1 MNTLIPE
8 KDVSL
13 ARLQQV
19 FEAAF
24 VENDVDEDGDLLVRT
39 ENGTK
44 IFVTLDDR
52 NKLVRFTSLY
62 GLRADGDEA
71 EKKELANNLNDNIV
85 FVRFSLGGN
94 SALICD
100 YYLPYNGAVSPLHIV
115 TATRLFNRILASSL
129 GEYDTSDLLL

>member
-1 MNTLIPE
+1 MNSLIPE
-8 KDVSL
+8 REVSL
-13 ARLQQV
+13 VRLQEV

-24 VENDVDEDGDLLVRT
+24 VENDVDDDGDLLIRT

-44 IFVTLDDR
+44 IFITLDEH

-62 GLRADGDEA
+62 GLRADGDEDA
-71 EKKELANNLNDNIV
+71 KKELANSLNDNIV
-85 FVRFSLGGN
+85 FVRFSLSSN

-100 YYLPYNGAVSPLHIV
+100 YYLPYNGAVAPLHIV
-115 TATRLFNRILASSL
+115 TATRLFNRIVTSSL

>member
-1 MNTLIPE
+1 M
-8 KDVSL
+8 
-13 ARLQQV
+13 RLQEV

-24 VENDVDEDGDLLVRT
+24 VENDVDDDGDLLIRT

-44 IFVTLDDR
+44 IFITLDEH

-62 GLRADGDEA
+62 GLRADGDEDA
-71 EKKELANNLNDNIV
+71 KKELANSLNDNIV
-85 FVRFSLGGN
+85 FVRFSLSSN

-100 YYLPYNGAVSPLHIV
+100 YYLPYNGAVAPLHIV
-115 TATRLFNRILASSL
+115 TATRLFNRIVTSSL